1 MAIPFDVRNRNPKH
15 LDFVFDETEDIF
27 GKVNGI
33 VLNASALCLNDTLNQ
48 TEKEIDLMSAVNIN
62 GTYMLGQ
69 KFLQRMND
77 RKGHILIIA
86 PPIDMLYND
95 DWWTNYF
102 TIVCLSLI
110 CH

>member
-33 VLNASALCLNDTLNQ
+33 VLNASALCLNDINQ
-48 TEKEIDLMSAVNIN
+48 TEKIDLMSAVNIN

-69 KFLQRMND
+69 KFQKNE
-77 RKGHILIIA
+77 
-86 PPIDMLYND
+86 
-95 DWWTNYF
+95 
-102 TIVCLSLI
+102 
-110 CH
+110 